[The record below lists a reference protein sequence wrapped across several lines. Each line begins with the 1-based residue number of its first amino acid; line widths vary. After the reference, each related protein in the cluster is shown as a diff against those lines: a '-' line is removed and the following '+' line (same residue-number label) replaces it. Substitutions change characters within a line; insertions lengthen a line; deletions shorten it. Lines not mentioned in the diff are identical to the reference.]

1 MKPVLLLVPGMLND
15 DRVWAAVGTALA
27 DVADVRTAN
36 VASQS
41 SITDMAHDAWQLLE
55 DLPPQAPVVLAGF
68 SMGGYVAIE
77 MLARPRR
84 PLHAAAL
91 VATSCRPESAQGRA
105 ARDQSI
111 AALQADFAKTVAGI
125 VQRGCDNPS
134 PALAEALT
142 QMMRDVEAETAVRQ
156 NRAIMARSDHREALA
171 QLDMPV
177 RVLCGVADRIT
188 PPALSQ
194 ELAALIPGASLHPI
208 EQAGHML
215 PCEQPDAV
223 AALLRPLCESAF
235 AWRLAQQQTQG
246 RLP

>member
-15 DRVWAAVGTALA
+15 ARVWAAVAAALA
-27 DVADVRTAN
+27 EVADVRTAS
-36 VASQS
+36 VASQC
-41 SITDMAHDAWQLLE
+41 SIADMAHDAWQLLE

-91 VATSCRPESAQGRA
+91 VSTSCRPESEQGRA
-105 ARDQSI
+105 ARDKSI

-125 VQRGCDNPS
+125 VQWGCDNPS

-142 QMMRDVEAETAVRQ
+142 QMMLDIGAEAAVRQ

-177 RVLCGVADRIT
+177 HVLCGIADRIT

-194 ELAALIPGASLHPI
+194 EIAALIPGASLHQI

-215 PCEQPDAV
+215 PCEQPAAV
-223 AALLRPLCESAF
+223 AAILRPLCERSF
-235 AWRLAQQQTQG
+235 
-246 RLP
+246 P